1 MIGTDGDPVS
11 SIELVDYIILEADVC
26 IQPYASFLDRAF
38 RQHSDGL
45 RTYLDDWKTRL
56 ACSRL
61 CFV

>member
-11 SIELVDYIILEADVC
+11 SIELVDYIILEADIC
-26 IQPYASFLDRAF
+26 IQPYTSFLDRAF

-56 ACSRL
+56 A
-61 CFV
+61 